1 MPKTRTEFSPEFK
14 REAVALLEGSG
25 RPLMQVATE
34 VGISPSM
41 LRNWRA
47 VVRGGTVRSR
57 STTSTVSPMPSPA
70 DQASEIT
77 RLKRELDR
85 TRMERD
91 VLIMRSASS
100 RRCRDELPIHPR
112 PCRQM
117 ADPADVSGPRGLA
130 SGYYAW
136 RNRPDSARVVAN
148 RALLTDVR
156 RLHGEH
162 HGRYGSPRMRHSAPK
177 AGRRVVA
184 ASRG

>member
-1 MPKTRTEFSPEFK
+1 MSFRFIRDHAGRWPIRLMC
-14 REAVALLEGSG
+14 RVLE
-25 RPLMQVATE
+25 
-34 VGISPSM
+34 
-41 LRNWRA
+41 
-47 VVRGGTVRSR
+47 
-57 STTSTVSPMPSPA
+57 VS
-70 DQASEIT
+70 
-77 RLKRELDR
+77 
-85 TRMERD
+85 
-91 VLIMRSASS
+91 
-100 RRCRDELPIHPR
+100 
-112 PCRQM
+112 
-117 ADPADVSGPRGLA
+117 A